1 MNTQIGFATIKGKPI
16 DIKGNVSMIRA
27 IKTLAKF
34 GLITFSRVIQFKSS
48 GYPVCFLNLRK

>member
-27 IKTLAKF
+27 MTSVIEQILGVIENYYPGEFELLKRLA
-34 GLITFSRVIQFKSS
+34 
-48 GYPVCFLNLRK
+48 

>member
-48 GYPVCFLNLRK
+48 GYPVCF